1 MSDPGDGAQP
11 WWVEAMPR
19 FGMRSLFHALCDLEP
34 GADPE
39 PVLSCAAG
47 QPWLA
52 ELAGRL
58 TQLGTLDRTRPF
70 QPGQG
75 ELGQALTDLYA
86 ASRVRDVLLMAHQ
99 PPPADPDG
107 LPEPDEALGRSF
119 PVFAPVPVA
128 RITRFFAL
136 IGAHAVTWDRFE
148 PVLHEI
154 VVCEPAPGPDA
165 GITVTEQFWP
175 ALMIGELVFTRGG
188 VRVQAEVDQAQPGVA
203 DRSDLHW
210 EYWRRYR
217 WASDGSFWAGTNS
230 QWRTRFRRDY
240 RTARGPVYNLDAP
253 PTPVSAQ
260 AGEIEMTKNRC
271 ALNGRHDPA
280 AAPPDVRIDERR

>member
-1 MSDPGDGAQP
+1 MGLTEAFTAAPGRLGWSPVGVGMSDPGDGAQP

-47 QPWLA
+47 QSWLA
-52 ELAGRL
+52 
-58 TQLGTLDRTRPF
+58 D
-70 QPGQG
+70 
-75 ELGQALTDLYA
+75 
-86 ASRVRDVLLMAHQ
+86 
-99 PPPADPDG
+99 PAG
-107 LPEPDEALGRSF
+107 LPELDEALGRSF

-128 RITRFFAL
+128 RITGFFAL
-136 IGAHAVTWDRFE
+136 IGAQAVTWDRFE

-154 VVCEPAPGPDA
+154 VICEPAPGADA
-165 GITVTEQFWP
+165 GITVTELFWP

-230 QWRTRFRRDY
+230 QWHTRFRRDY

-253 PTPVSAQ
+253 PAPVSAP
-260 AGEIEMTKNRC
+260 AGEMTKNRC